1 MKEVAQPR
9 IVELGFKATIGLFTG
24 IAFSL
29 ALGRTY
35 IRIFRT
41 RTVNLDDAFFFL
53 AVITLIAGTT
63 TLYFTIPYLYVQKH
77 VDPDSTVIT
86 PEFIALL
93 QRCMRLQLATNML
106 LSVTLFANGIFNLW
120 VFLDILTDGL
130 RKSPLPLLPQF
141 WISSPDK
148 WISDSIVITIPIAI
162 LWRIR
167 IGLRGKLC
175 LGAILCLSVFTM
187 AVSVVRIAGASLPS
201 GFIDDIW
208 TSFWLH
214 VEAAVAVV
222 VVSSSTYR
230 SLYVQHGRKKR
241 AGRGTADNSHSRRK
255 LLLWRGKEKKGA
267 MLLPSLKA
275 PDPVLG
281 GVRAAIERVER
292 GSEERLLERE
302 SGSVEIRTERGQ
314 GEMC

>member
-1 MKEVAQPR
+1 MEEVAQPR

-35 IRIFRT
+35 IRIVQT
-41 RTVNLDDAFFFL
+41 RTVTLDDAFFFL
-53 AVITLIAGTT
+53 AVITLIAGTI
-63 TLYFTIPYLYVQKH
+63 TLYITIPYLYVQKN

-106 LSVTLFANGIFNLW
+106 LSVTL
-120 VFLDILTDGL
+120 
-130 RKSPLPLLPQF
+130 
-141 WISSPDK
+141 SPDK
-148 WISDSIVITIPIAI
+148 CILGAIVITIPIAI
-162 LWRIR
+162 LWRVR
-167 IGLRGKLC
+167 IGLRRKLC

-187 AVSVVRIAGASLPS
+187 AVSAVRIAGASLPS

-208 TSFWLH
+208 INFWLH

-230 SLYVQHGRKKR
+230 SLYVQHEREKRVGRV
-241 AGRGTADNSHSRRK
+241 TADNSHPRRR
-255 LLLWRGKEKKGA
+255 LVLWRRRERERQGA
-267 MLLPSLKA
+267 MLRPSLKA

-281 GVRAAIERVER
+281 V
-292 GSEERLLERE
+292 
-302 SGSVEIRTERGQ
+302 
-314 GEMC
+314 

>member
-9 IVELGFKATIGLFTG
+9 IVELGFKATIGLFDG

-35 IRIFRT
+35 IRIFQT
-41 RTVNLDDAFFFL
+41 RTVTLDDTFFFL

-63 TLYFTIPYLYVQKH
+63 TLYITIPYLYVQKN
-77 VDPDSTVIT
+77 VSPDTPVNT

-93 QRCMRLQLATNML
+93 LRFMRLQLATNML
-106 LSVTLFANGIFNLW
+106 LSVTLFAVKFS
-120 VFLDILTDGL
+120 FLFFFRDLVWNT
-130 RKSPLPLLPQF
+130 
-141 WISSPDK
+141 SPDK
-148 WISDSIVITIPIAI
+148 CISGAIVITIPIAI
-162 LWRIR
+162 LWRVR
-167 IGLRGKLC
+167 IGLRRKLC

-187 AVSVVRIAGASLPS
+187 AVSAVRIAGAKLPS

-208 TSFWLH
+208 VNFWLH

-230 SLYVQHGRKKR
+230 SLYVQHERKKR
-241 AGRGTADNSHSRRK
+241 ELRGQADNSHSRRR
-255 LLLWRGKEKKGA
+255 LLLWRGREKKGA

-281 GVRAAIERVER
+281 GVRTAIERVGR

-302 SGSVEIRTERGQ
+302 RGNLEVRAERGQ
-314 GEMC
+314 GNMC